1 MIHTV
6 MVLLTIKDQGIQVVM
21 MATRVIIVHFSMEL
35 GVFIHTF
42 KAGILLLVI

>member
-1 MIHTV
+1 
-6 MVLLTIKDQGIQVVM
+6 MVLLTTKGLGIQVVM

-42 KAGILLLVI
+42 KVGISLLEI